1 MDVLDS
7 AELVGAAAVEE
18 ARLDSVCE
26 VDSSSPEDVIEADG
40 RDDAVTVGVCETSE
54 GLSS

>member
-1 MDVLDS
+1 MLDS